1 MSKVAKF
8 FLALVSVCLM
18 TACASSGTK
27 IDQSQVNQI
36 VTGTTTKNQMIDTF
50 GSPLSQ
56 TFNSDGKLVMT
67 WFYVFVGPFGTG
79 MKQQNLTV
87 LFDQSEKV
95 EKFSLTDSQNNGPRL
110 GY

>member
-1 MSKVAKF
+1 MSKVAR
-8 FLALVSVCLM
+8 LLLVLMSVCLI

-27 IDQSQVNQI
+27 IEQSQVNQI
-36 VTGTTTKNQMIDTF
+36 VIGTTTKNQMFETF
-50 GSPLSQ
+50 GSPMSQ
-56 TFNSDGKLVMT
+56 TFNSDGKLMMS

-95 EKFSLTDSQNNGPRL
+95 EKFSLTDSSNNGPRL